1 MAFDTLT
8 KSIRLLIGRRY
19 TSTDLTDSQ
28 EAFASTIQL
37 GNSEIWSQINLIP
50 TASLP
55 YSSSATPGTTVT
67 SGVVKYWY
75 KWPLTVAN
83 NTATGSSV
91 WYFTSP
97 TGSAAGIGSQ
107 LIDSGQQINFIS
119 PKYVSDSNIVNQ
131 SADADNNGNPPGYNI
146 ALFTSANGVTFT
158 PLSPSASY
166 QFDYKSGILEF
177 TTTVVPSNRVYA
189 TVYQYVGRMLSDA
202 NDIVALTITA
212 SNISASG
219 YISASNS
226 NFATSSGQILNYNQI
241 TASSLVVF
249 DNTTL
254 GNSVNDI
261 IRVTGSLSLSG
272 STSTNSS
279 SFVDLTA
286 NRVVYTNQNQILT
299 TDDDLIFDGNALT
312 ASNLLSNNVD
322 INGGTID
329 GTTIGLTSATTAKFT
344 EITASNISASGN
356 ISASNLWVN
365 TNITDAGT
373 LTVIGATTLAG
384 LTGTSA
390 TFSGLVSASAG
401 LTASSIQDSGTL
413 TVIGNSTLSNVF
425 ATNITA
431 SNISASGYI
440 SSSTLHTINLVSEN
454 NILTNITSSNIS
466 ASGNISSSTANIN
479 TITSNL
485 INSVSGSFSNI
496 SASKITGGTT
506 QLDTLSVLGNSTF
519 YGDLTVYGSSS
530 IVNISSST
538 VIIGDNRI
546 QLNAWSTG
554 SFSQRYAGLDLT
566 DSGSSNTVT
575 SSLLWDSLNNYWL
588 LTNNQTGSNPTVTSS
603 ALIIQGPISDFGSE
617 KQLPINTFL
626 KVESAVGNLT
636 SSKLTEVGSLLTYN
650 GTVSSSAV
658 SASSGFFSLD
668 VLINGVLQVFS
679 KIYAYA
685 GIIGDVTGSLS
696 GSSVITNTITAS
708 QITASQVVANTFTS
722 SLTGIGFL
730 GTASNAISSSYADY
744 AATAGLAQNAQDIL
758 IYVKNQSGVVIP
770 KGKVVRIS
778 GVDSGGS
785 FGRIELADYSNENN
799 SANTLGFANESFAIN
814 AFGYVITEGYLTGV
828 DTSGFTSGDL
838 LYLSSS
844 GTYTNTSPIA
854 PKHGVRLGQAV
865 RINQNNGTI
874 YVRIDNGIELG
885 EAHNVIDNTTTSSYG
900 DILVKSGSVWINN
913 KNLTGSY
920 TVTGSLDVYTGSFVY
935 FNINNTGSA
944 PTNYTSSGSPGEIR
958 FDNNF
963 IYIYTNNRWV
973 RSPIS
978 KWE

>member
-261 IRVTGSLSLSG
+261 IRITGSLSLSG

-299 TDDDLIFDGNALT
+299 TDDDLIFDGYALT

-356 ISASNLWVN
+356 IS
-365 TNITDAGT
+365 
-373 LTVIGATTLAG
+373 
-384 LTGTSA
+384 
-390 TFSGLVSASAG
+390 
-401 LTASSIQDSGTL
+401 
-413 TVIGNSTLSNVF
+413 
-425 ATNITA
+425 
-431 SNISASGYI
+431 
-440 SSSTLHTINLVSEN
+440 
-454 NILTNITSSNIS
+454 
-466 ASGNISSSTANIN
+466 SSTANIN

-485 INSVSGSFSNI
+485 INSISGSFSNI

-636 SSKLTEVGSLLTYN
+636 SSNLTEVGSLLTYN

-696 GSSVITNTITAS
+696 GSSVITNTLSSSQINSTNIVTNTLSASAITSSIIKTGNVTIDGGTINNTIIGNITPTTGNFTSITSSVISSSILISNYNTLLNVTSSNISASGYISASSANFSNLTSTNNLLTNITAS
-708 QITASQVVANTFTS
+708 NIS
-722 SLTGIGFL
+722 
-730 GTASNAISSSYADY
+730 ASNNLSAS
-744 AATAGLAQNAQDIL
+744 N
-758 IYVKNQSGVVIP
+758 IYV
-770 KGKVVRIS
+770 
-778 GVDSGGS
+778 
-785 FGRIELADYSNENN
+785 EN
-799 SANTLGFANESFAIN
+799 TIN
-814 AFGYVITEGYLTGV
+814 A
-828 DTSGFTSGDL
+828 D
-838 LYLSSS
+838 
-844 GTYTNTSPIA
+844 
-854 PKHGVRLGQAV
+854 
-865 RINQNNGTI
+865 
-874 YVRIDNGIELG
+874 
-885 EAHNVIDNTTTSSYG
+885 
-900 DILVKSGSVWINN
+900 
-913 KNLTGSY
+913 
-920 TVTGSLDVYTGSFVY
+920 TGSFVY

-978 KWE
+978 KWD

>member
-177 TTTVVPSNRVYA
+177 TTTVVPSNRIYA

-261 IRVTGSLSLSG
+261 IRITGSLSLSG

-344 EITASNISASGN
+344 EITA
-356 ISASNLWVN
+356 
-365 TNITDAGT
+365 
-373 LTVIGATTLAG
+373 
-384 LTGTSA
+384 
-390 TFSGLVSASAG
+390 
-401 LTASSIQDSGTL
+401 
-413 TVIGNSTLSNVF
+413 
-425 ATNITA
+425 
-431 SNISASGYI
+431 
-440 SSSTLHTINLVSEN
+440 
-454 NILTNITSSNIS
+454 SNIS

-626 KVESAVGNLT
+626 KVESAIGNLT
-636 SSKLTEVGSLLTYN
+636 SSNLTEVGSLLTYN

-696 GSSVITNTITAS
+696 GSSVITNTLSSSQINSTNIVTNTLSASAITSSMIKTGNATIDGGTINNTIIGNVTPTTGNFTSITSSVISSSILISNYNTLLNVTSSNISASGYISASSANFSNLTSINNLLTNITAS
-708 QITASQVVANTFTS
+708 NIS
-722 SLTGIGFL
+722 
-730 GTASNAISSSYADY
+730 ASNNLSAS
-744 AATAGLAQNAQDIL
+744 N
-758 IYVKNQSGVVIP
+758 IYV
-770 KGKVVRIS
+770 
-778 GVDSGGS
+778 
-785 FGRIELADYSNENN
+785 EN
-799 SANTLGFANESFAIN
+799 TIN
-814 AFGYVITEGYLTGV
+814 A
-828 DTSGFTSGDL
+828 D
-838 LYLSSS
+838 
-844 GTYTNTSPIA
+844 
-854 PKHGVRLGQAV
+854 
-865 RINQNNGTI
+865 
-874 YVRIDNGIELG
+874 
-885 EAHNVIDNTTTSSYG
+885 
-900 DILVKSGSVWINN
+900 
-913 KNLTGSY
+913 
-920 TVTGSLDVYTGSFVY
+920 TGSFVY

-978 KWE
+978 KWD

>member
-1 MAFDTLT
+1 MASAKDIRFDQRNVTNTAYQEAYVNGNSLI
-8 KSIRLLIGRRY
+8 IR
-19 TSTDLTDSQ
+19 TDSTGSVVGVSSL
-28 EAFASTIQL
+28 EGVAIGLTSPSTA
-37 GNSEIWSQINLIP
+37 NFTNLTSSVI
-50 TASLP
+50 
-55 YSSSATPGTTVT
+55 SSSVIIGNLSGSLSGSNITVNSIT
-67 SGVVKYWY
+67 SSTGVFDN
-75 KWPLTVAN
+75 LTV
-83 NTATGSSV
+83 
-91 WYFTSP
+91 
-97 TGSAAGIGSQ
+97 
-107 LIDSGQQINFIS
+107 
-119 PKYVSDSNIVNQ
+119 
-131 SADADNNGNPPGYNI
+131 NG
-146 ALFTSANGVTFT
+146 F
-158 PLSPSASY
+158 
-166 QFDYKSGILEF
+166 
-177 TTTVVPSNRVYA
+177 
-189 TVYQYVGRMLSDA
+189 
-202 NDIVALTITA
+202 
-212 SNISASG
+212 
-219 YISASNS
+219 ISASNS
-226 NFATSSGQILNYNQI
+226 NFATSSGQILSYNEI

-356 ISASNLWVN
+356 ISSSTADFNILTSN
-365 TNITDAGT
+365 
-373 LTVIGATTLAG
+373 
-384 LTGTSA
+384 
-390 TFSGLVSASAG
+390 
-401 LTASSIQDSGTL
+401 SSIL
-413 TVIGNSTLSNVF
+413 FNV
-425 ATNITA
+425 TS

-588 LTNNQTGSNPTVTSS
+588 LTNSQTGSNPTVTSS
-603 ALIIQGPISDFGSE
+603 ALIIQGPVSDFGSE

-696 GSSVITNTITAS
+696 GSSIITNTITAS

-978 KWE
+978 KWD

>member
-131 SADADNNGNPPGYNI
+131 SAEADNNGNPPGYNI

-356 ISASNLWVN
+356 ISASNLWIN

-390 TFSGLVSASAG
+390 TFSSLVSASAG
-401 LTASSIQDSGTL
+401 LTASSIQDAGTL

-603 ALIIQGPISDFGSE
+603 ALIIQGPVSDFGSE

-696 GSSVITNTITAS
+696 GSSIITNTLSSSQINSTNIVTNTLSASAITSSMIKTGNATIDGGTINNTIIGNVTPTTGNFTSITSSLISSSILISNYNTLFNVTSSNISASGYISASSANFSNLTSINNLLTNITAS
-708 QITASQVVANTFTS
+708 NIS
-722 SLTGIGFL
+722 
-730 GTASNAISSSYADY
+730 ASNNLSAS
-744 AATAGLAQNAQDIL
+744 N
-758 IYVKNQSGVVIP
+758 IYV
-770 KGKVVRIS
+770 
-778 GVDSGGS
+778 
-785 FGRIELADYSNENN
+785 EN
-799 SANTLGFANESFAIN
+799 TIN
-814 AFGYVITEGYLTGV
+814 A
-828 DTSGFTSGDL
+828 D
-838 LYLSSS
+838 
-844 GTYTNTSPIA
+844 
-854 PKHGVRLGQAV
+854 
-865 RINQNNGTI
+865 
-874 YVRIDNGIELG
+874 
-885 EAHNVIDNTTTSSYG
+885 
-900 DILVKSGSVWINN
+900 
-913 KNLTGSY
+913 
-920 TVTGSLDVYTGSFVY
+920 TGSFVY

-944 PTNYTSSGSPGEIR
+944 PTNYTSSGMPGEIR